1 MENPKIQKVKGL
13 YEVGNKWLQYE
24 QGKLE
29 KYCQEVTEKVSR
41 SPLELFDTLRWEA
54 EEAMSASVQLALLK
68 EVAEILSK
76 NPIPAV
82 NNLIESLE
90 KFNQNLI
97 HKLVDSEVWRPNST
111 GASQNLGNLAQAGAY
126 RSVIRFVRDLLHS
139 YRGLATEIAELSEEE
154 MAQL

>member
-1 MENPKIQKVKGL
+1 MEKLMKIQMDYQIGTKYL
-13 YEVGNKWLQYE
+13 QNK
-24 QGKLE
+24 QGRLE
-29 KYCQEVTEKVSR
+29 KYCQEFTEKVSR
-41 SPLELFDTLRWEA
+41 SPLELFDTLRREA

-68 EVAEILSK
+68 EVAEILSQ
-76 NPIPAV
+76 NPITAV

-126 RSVIRFVRDLLHS
+126 RSVIKFVRELLHS
-139 YRGLATEIAELSEEE
+139 YRGLTSEIAGLSDDEK
-154 MAQL
+154 AQL